1 MADAR
6 TGWTARVE
14 RGSLSQ
20 STAVNTIS
28 RKAAPALVQEH
39 EGPPDRRGPNLKRNT
54 GFEPATF
61 ALRGRP
67 SGSSRWK
74 QPRRARVRG
83 RSTFSSS
90 TSLSRVSI
98 ATDHLRRGFCL
109 VQVEE

>member
-14 RGSLSQ
+14 RGSLPQ
-20 STAVNTIS
+20 STAVDTIS

-39 EGPPDRRGPNLKRNT
+39 EGPPDRRVQNLKRNT

-83 RSTFSSS
+83 RNRPRSVPARSGAGESAV
-90 TSLSRVSI
+90 L
-98 ATDHLRRGFCL
+98 
-109 VQVEE
+109 